1 MGVAAVLLTAYFTFR
16 VAPAGGATVGIGTWA
31 RTLWDRF
38 PKFVL
43 GFLAASI
50 IATLWASAM
59 GEAGAAGLD
68 TAKALRDWFLIAAF
82 TSIGLEFSV
91 NSLKE
96 VGWRPIGVFALATL
110 FNLVVG
116 LILASLLFRGFSV

>member
-1 MGVAAVLLTAYFTFR
+1 
-16 VAPAGGATVGIGTWA
+16 
-31 RTLWDRF
+31 
-38 PKFVL
+38 
-43 GFLAASI
+43 
-50 IATLWASAM
+50 M

-68 TAKALRDWFLIAAF
+68 TAKALRDWFPIAAF

-96 VGWRPIGVFALATL
+96 AGWRPIGVFAVATL